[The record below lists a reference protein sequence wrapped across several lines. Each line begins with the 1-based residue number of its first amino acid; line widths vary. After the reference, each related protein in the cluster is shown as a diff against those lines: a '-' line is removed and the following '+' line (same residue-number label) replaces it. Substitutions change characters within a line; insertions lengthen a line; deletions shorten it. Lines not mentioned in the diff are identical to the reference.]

1 MSFIVHT
8 DILIFLLLQ
17 KFTNSFEMIKFL
29 LGLLKGGNG
38 RKSVAGNLAWEIRE
52 AIKGK
57 ELDPNE
63 LIAIQTKIN
72 EIEAQ
77 HRTVFVAGWRPFI
90 GWVSGFALAYNFVI
104 RDLFIWAIQPEV
116 VPPALQMDHLMTVL
130 LGMLGLGG
138 LRTYEK
144 IKDKVK

>member
-1 MSFIVHT
+1 MWK
-8 DILIFLLLQ
+8 L
-17 KFTNSFEMIKFL
+17 L
-29 LGLLKGGNG
+29 LGLLKGGEG

-57 ELDPNE
+57 ELDPNQLLE
-63 LIAIQTKIN
+63 IQTRIN

-90 GWVSGFALAYNFVI
+90 GWVCGVALAYNFVI
-104 RDLFIWAIQPEV
+104 RDLFIWAIKPET
-116 VPPALQMDHLMTVL
+116 VPPALQMEHLMTVL

-144 IKDKVK
+144 LKDKVK

>member
-1 MSFIVHT
+1 MF
-8 DILIFLLLQ
+8 
-17 KFTNSFEMIKFL
+17 KFL
-29 LGLLKGGNG
+29 LGIFKGGNG

-63 LIAIQTKIN
+63 LIQIQTKIN

-90 GWVSGFALAYNFVI
+90 GWVCGVALAYNFVI
-104 RDLFIWAIQPEV
+104 RDLFIWALKPEI
-116 VPPALQMDHLMTVL
+116 VPPALQMEHLMTVL

-144 IKDKVK
+144 VKDKVK

>member
-1 MSFIVHT
+1 MLK
-8 DILIFLLLQ
+8 LI
-17 KFTNSFEMIKFL
+17 

-90 GWVSGFALAYNFVI
+90 GWVCGIALAYNFVI
-104 RDLFIWAIQPEV
+104 RDLFIWAIKPET
-116 VPPALQMDHLMTVL
+116 VPPALQMEHLMTVL

-138 LRTYEK
+138 MRTYEK
-144 IKDKVK
+144 IKNKVK